1 MKSSER
7 RGLVFVF
14 AMVVVGCLV
23 RFAAAE
29 DLPGVF
35 AERIYAWGASTKDSD
50 AFLKTANSA
59 NLAWGE
65 SYVLRAF
72 VSAYRLTGDTYWLR
86 RVCTHADSLIAHAR
100 DFPEGEYY
108 DPVYADGYLG
118 WGCKNYSDQ
127 YDEYMVH
134 DGHVTTPV
142 AAFVAEVY
150 KDSTLWD
157 EFGERA
163 QAYFSFIAD
172 NIAAKWLAIAPRTS
186 SGSGETL
193 RLWRGWQILPH
204 NQYAAFGSL
213 LLFLDDAV
221 NTPRFGATH
230 PERVTDE
237 YGRLARDMGE
247 YFRKRL
253 QRNAATDSYGWA
265 YVGYGTG
272 EDASHANLE
281 LELVWWLHERGLVFS
296 DQDMARF
303 ARTLTTMMW
312 NGNLDTPLINYG
324 TDGANSSWT
333 GAEGVWGWSLYSKF
347 DPLLWRILERYYA
360 ALPTARHHQVATLAH
375 LQRFRDVFL
384 NNGVVLPQGIVVID
398 DGDQVLRPGETAKI
412 GISLRNVGVKRHSAK
427 VWLSGFTPLLIAP
440 GQDTTIVAVEP
451 GAVTRATFDVEV
463 PLDVA
468 TKQVPIKAH
477 VDYIPVAGT
486 ATTGFPTVAF
496 VEGLPP
502 ADGLTHNQFY
512 TSLSTPV
519 HRWVHSEDDTFTTDA
534 LLNFDAIVWRAAWAV
549 PTPQQRDSLAR
560 FLDMGG
566 NLLITG
572 GGVLPA
578 WIARSSEDSTFFAR
592 YFQVTGAID
601 VHDSLSGLTP
611 GVRAKNPTVMS
622 AIGGSKRNFRTSP
635 PIHFDVLGTFAPEDR
650 TLVFTAVDGQLVPKA
665 LPDSVGGVGIDST
678 YNALLFGWDFD
689 GVSSVIATRSMIT
702 YLLAWFK
709 SPTSVRTGEHPR
721 PEAIRE
727 IALSVA
733 PNPFNPA
740 ATITA
745 RGLAQ
750 GMAARI
756 AVTNVLG
763 QECWSTTNA
772 RPGPEWR
779 VVWNGRNQRG
789 ESVGTGTY
797 FVVIE
802 QGDARKTT
810 RIQLVR

>member
-1 MKSSER
+1 MRLPER
-7 RGLVFVF
+7 QGLVFVF
-14 AMVVVGCLV
+14 ATVVVGCLV

-35 AERIYAWGASTKDSD
+35 TDRIYAWGASTKDSD

-72 VSAYRLTGDTYWLR
+72 MSAYRLTGDTYWLR

-157 EFGERA
+157 EFGARA
-163 QAYFSFIAD
+163 QTYFAFIAD
-172 NIAAKWLAIAPRTS
+172 NIAAKWLAITPRTS
-186 SGSGETL
+186 SGTGETL
-193 RLWRGWQILPH
+193 RLWRGWSFLPH
-204 NQYAAFGSL
+204 NQYAAFASL
-213 LLFLDDAV
+213 LLFLDDAA
-221 NTPRFGATH
+221 NTPRFAAVH
-230 PERVTDE
+230 PERVTTV
-237 YGRLARDMGE
+237 YGQRAREMGT
-247 YFRKRL
+247 YFRSRL
-253 QRNAATDSYGWA
+253 QLNPASNSYSWA
-265 YVGYGTG
+265 YLGYGSG

-281 LELVWWLHERGLVFS
+281 LELAWWLNERGAVFT
-296 DQDMARF
+296 DLDMERF
-303 ARTLTTMMW
+303 ARTLTTRMW
-312 NGNLDTPLINYG
+312 NKSFNPPLVNKSTEGND
-324 TDGANSSWT
+324 DWT

-347 DPLLWRILERYYA
+347 DPLLWRILERYYS
-360 ALPTARHHQVATLAH
+360 ALPTVRHHQVATLAH

-384 NNGVVLPQGIVVID
+384 NSGIILPEGVIVID
-398 DGDQVLRPGETAKI
+398 DGDQVLRPGERAKI
-412 GISLRNVGVKRHSAK
+412 GISVRNVGVQRDSAK
-427 VWLSGFTPLLIAP
+427 VWLSQYAPLVIAP
-440 GQDTTIVAVEP
+440 GGDTTSVVVEP
-451 GAVTRATFDVEV
+451 GASARATFDVQV
-463 PLDVA
+463 PGDVA
-468 TKQVPIKAH
+468 TRQITIVGYADFLPATGS
-477 VDYIPVAGT
+477 V
-486 ATTGFPTVAF
+486 TTGYPDVAF
-496 VEGLPP
+496 VEGLPG
-502 ADGLTHNQFY
+502 ADGLAHNQFY
-512 TSLSTPV
+512 SSLTTV
-519 HRWVHSEDDTFTTDA
+519 AHRWVHSETDTFTTVA
-534 LLNFDAIVWRAAWAV
+534 LRNFDAIVWRAAWAV
-549 PTPQQRDSLAR
+549 PAPQQRDSLAK

-578 WIARSSEDSTFFAR
+578 WIGRSTEDSLFFAR
-592 YFQVTGAID
+592 YFKVTGAID
-601 VHDSLSGLTP
+601 VYDSLQGLTP
-611 GVRAKNPTVMS
+611 SVRAKNPAALS

-635 PIHFDVLGTFAPEDR
+635 PIHFDVLHTFAPEDQ
-650 TLVFTAVDGQLVPKA
+650 TIIFAATDAQLVPKM

-689 GVSSVIATRSMIT
+689 DVSSVIATKSMIT

-709 SPTSVRTGEHPR
+709 SPTSVESGGTMR
-721 PEAIRE
+721 PTPTS
-727 IALSVA
+727 ALRIVA
-733 PNPFNPA
+733 SPNPFNPA
-740 ATITA
+740 TTITA

-750 GMAARI
+750 GIAARI

-763 QECWSTTNA
+763 QECWSSTNA
-772 RPGPEWR
+772 RPGPEWS

-789 ESVGTGTY
+789 ESMGTGTY
-797 FVVIE
+797 FVIIE
-802 QGDARKTT
+802 QGDARKAT